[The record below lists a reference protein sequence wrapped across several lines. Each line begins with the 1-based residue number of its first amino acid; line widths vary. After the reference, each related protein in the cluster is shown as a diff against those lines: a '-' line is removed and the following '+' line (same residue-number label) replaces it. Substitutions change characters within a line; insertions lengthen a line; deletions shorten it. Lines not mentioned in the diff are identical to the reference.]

1 VPPHM
6 TAAYPGESDAT
17 SGPLILVNMAVSL
30 KT

>member
-1 VPPHM
+1 M